1 MKKGA
6 LRAIARLTHINLR
19 QAAMVVRH
27 NPLLGDEI
35 HIEQELV
42 NLEEAIKTYQMA
54 GETLNQYPEMRA
66 QMIHEKRIIL
76 KHCIGLVLRMIHG
89 NRLPRPYSE
98 DDTHTAT
105 KRLVQLVVSD
115 IHRNGVAIDG
125 ELLTAV
131 RPFVS
136 WRTRWSLTEKPWQ
149 GLSLPPVSSLL
160 PRKLVLFR

>member
-6 LRAIARLTHINLR
+6 LRAIARLTHINLK
-19 QAAMVVRH
+19 QAAMMVRQ

-54 GETLNQYPEMRA
+54 GETLDHYPEMRA
-66 QMIHEKRIIL
+66 QMIHEKRLIL

-89 NRLPRPYSE
+89 NRLPHPYSE
-98 DDTHTAT
+98 DDTQTAT

-115 IHRNGVAIDG
+115 VHRNGVVIDG
-125 ELLTAV
+125 ELLTAI

-136 WRTRWSLTEKPWQ
+136 WRMRWSLAEKPWH
-149 GLSLPPVSSLL
+149 GLNISLSSLL
-160 PRKLVLFR
+160 PHKVVLFR